1 MSVEMMRIVN
11 PLPQRYLTEEAGIG
25 GVIKA
30 APEDFLVEELPRYE
44 PCGQGEHLYLR
55 IEKCGVSHA
64 ELLGCL
70 RRHFNVSERAI
81 GFAGMKDKIAV
92 TRQTV
97 SIHLPQDPRDVDLD
111 HDRIRVLWA
120 SRHLN
125 KIRRGH
131 LVGNRFSI
139 RIREVD
145 PTKVTV
151 VRRQLERLERSGVP
165 NYFGSQRFGYRC
177 NNHLLGAAVLTD
189 DWPGM
194 LSELLG
200 TGGSPFPEYQRPRR
214 ELFDHGRFGD
224 AAALWTPADRNEL
237 VAVKALRDGKSERN
251 ACRSVGKSTLA
262 FFVSALQSAV
272 FNRVLDRRIEDGTL
286 TTLVEGDLAWKHD
299 SRSVFP
305 VTADELASG
314 ELPGR
319 VESLEL
325 SPSGPLW
332 GPGMTRPG
340 AAVAEAELEALD
352 AADVAL
358 DALCSA
364 DLGRRQAAR
373 RPLRVP
379 LPNLQTDSG
388 VDEHGSYIR
397 VAFDLSR
404 GAYATV
410 VLRELMKA
418 PMDQTHAFSDG

>member
-70 RRHFNVSERAI
+70 RRHFNVPERAI
-81 GFAGMKDKIAV
+81 GYAGMKDKIAV

-120 SRHLN
+120 SRHRN

-189 DWPGM
+189 DWPRM

-200 TGGSPFPEYQRPRR
+200 IGGSPFPEYQRPRR
-214 ELFDHGRFGD
+214 ELFDQERFGD
-224 AAALWTPADRNEL
+224 AALRL
-237 VAVKALRDGKSERN
+237 VSR
-251 ACRSVGKSTLA
+251 
-262 FFVSALQSAV
+262 
-272 FNRVLDRRIEDGTL
+272 
-286 TTLVEGDLAWKHD
+286 GDLRHLNLRGVYMRVVDDGEIATGD
-299 SRSVFP
+299 P
-305 VTADELASG
+305 VQL
-314 ELPGR
+314 
-319 VESLEL
+319 
-325 SPSGPLW
+325 
-332 GPGMTRPG
+332 
-340 AAVAEAELEALD
+340 
-352 AADVAL
+352 
-358 DALCSA
+358 
-364 DLGRRQAAR
+364 
-373 RPLRVP
+373 
-379 LPNLQTDSG
+379 
-388 VDEHGSYIR
+388 
-397 VAFDLSR
+397 LSR
-404 GAYATV
+404 PPQ
-410 VLRELMKA
+410 RR
-418 PMDQTHAFSDG
+418 DD